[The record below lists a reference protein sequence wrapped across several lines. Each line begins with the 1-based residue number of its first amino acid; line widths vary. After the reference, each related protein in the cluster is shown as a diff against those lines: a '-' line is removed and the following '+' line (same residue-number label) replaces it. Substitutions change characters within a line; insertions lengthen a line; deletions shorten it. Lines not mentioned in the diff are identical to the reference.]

1 MELALSQVFATT
13 LVNLSLA
20 WIVGVLASRFWL
32 ATAAGRWREP
42 VGKRLSFSMTAG
54 LLACAVGIVL
64 SAWAAAA
71 VMADVPWLD
80 AGPAFSEML
89 MSTHYG
95 HAGLA
100 AFGFLVLAIVI
111 DRHLARTRSV
121 IRYLGSIAVLVLLAA
136 AARVSIGH
144 AFEHG
149 PMSVAAWVELLHILF
164 MSLWTGAVF
173 IAGWIVLPAV
183 AAAGLS
189 DDDGRAR
196 YLASLSNWATM
207 ALAGI
212 LATGV
217 YNSYRMLG
225 SLRDLSESDYGHVLV
240 FKLCFVLL
248 AIALGGLNRFHGLPE
263 ARSSGDSVRTQ
274 QGLRIVIAILRVES
288 IALLLVLAA
297 AAVLTSSAPPG

>member
-32 ATAAGRWREP
+32 MTATARWREP
-42 VGKRLSFSMTAG
+42 VRKRLSFSMTAG
-54 LLACAVGIVL
+54 LLACALGSVL

-71 VMADVPWLD
+71 AMADVPWLD
-80 AGPAFSEML
+80 AEPAFSEML

-95 HAGLA
+95 HAALA
-100 AFGFLVLAIVI
+100 AFGFLVLAIAV
-111 DRHLARTRSV
+111 DRRLARTNSD
-121 IRYLGSIAVLVLLAA
+121 IRYLGSIAVLVLLVA

-149 PMSVAAWVELLHILF
+149 PMSVAVWVELLHILF
-164 MSLWTGAVF
+164 MSLWAGAVF
-173 IAGWIVLPAV
+173 VSGWIVLPAV
-183 AAAGLS
+183 AAAGLP
-189 DDDGRAR
+189 DDGRTR
-196 YLASLSNWATM
+196 YLASLSNWATV

-212 LATGV
+212 LATGA

-225 SLRDLSESDYGHVLV
+225 SLRDLIESDYGHVLV

-248 AIALGGLNRFHGLPE
+248 AIALGGLNRFYGLP
-263 ARSSGDSVRTQ
+263 AAASNGDPVRTQ
-274 QGLRIVIAILRVES
+274 QGLRVVIAILCVES
-288 IALLLVLAA
+288 IALLLVLVA

>member
-1 MELALSQVFATT
+1 MEPALSQVFATT

-32 ATAAGRWREP
+32 MTAAARWQEP
-42 VGKRLSFSMTAG
+42 VCKRLSFSMTAG

-71 VMADVPWLD
+71 AMVDVPWLD

-89 MSTHYG
+89 RSTHYG
-95 HAGLA
+95 HAELA

-111 DRHLARTRSV
+111 DRHLARTRSD
-121 IRYLGSIAVLVLLAA
+121 IRYLGGIAVLVLLVA

-144 AFEHG
+144 AYEHG
-149 PMSVAAWVELLHILF
+149 SMSVAAWVELLHILF
-164 MSLWTGAVF
+164 MSLWVGAVF
-173 IAGWIVLPAV
+173 IAGWIVLPAG

-189 DDDGRAR
+189 DGGRAR

-225 SLRDLSESDYGHVLV
+225 SLRDLSDSDYGHVLV

-248 AIALGGLNRFHGLPE
+248 AIALGGLNRFHGLP
-263 ARSSGDSVRTQ
+263 AAGSNGDPVRTQ